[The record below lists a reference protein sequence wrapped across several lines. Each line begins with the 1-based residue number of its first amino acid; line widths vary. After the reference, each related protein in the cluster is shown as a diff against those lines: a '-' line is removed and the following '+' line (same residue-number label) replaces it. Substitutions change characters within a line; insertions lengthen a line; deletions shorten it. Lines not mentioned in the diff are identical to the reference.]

1 MNNLNEQDLDRF
13 QKWLRSHLKMGPMTI
28 TFTKVN
34 GDERVMKCTTDPTY
48 IMFKDPA
55 VLESKLDRKQS
66 KDVISVY
73 DLENNAWKSFRWDS
87 VKQVRFEL

>member
-55 VLESKLDRKQS
+55 VLESRSNRKQS

>member
-28 TFTKVN
+28 TFIKVN

-55 VLESKLDRKQS
+55 VLESRSNRKQS

>member
-28 TFTKVN
+28 TFIKVN

-55 VLESKLDRKQS
+55 VLESKSDRKQS

>member
-1 MNNLNEQDLDRF
+1 
-13 QKWLRSHLKMGPMTI
+13 
-28 TFTKVN
+28 
-34 GDERVMKCTTDPTY
+34 
-48 IMFKDPA
+48 MFKDPA
-55 VLESKLDRKQS
+55 VLESKSDRKQS

>member
-55 VLESKLDRKQS
+55 VLESKSDRKQS

-73 DLENNAWKSFRWDS
+73 DLENNAWKSF
-87 VKQVRFEL
+87 QN

>member
-55 VLESKLDRKQS
+55 VLESKSDRKQS

>member
-48 IMFKDPA
+48 IMFKYPA
-55 VLESKLDRKQS
+55 VLESKSDRKQS